1 MLSHFIPTAIIF
13 MHLTVEKICSITS
26 FNWILKIREQIGSSS
41 SFNLIVPHIESNN
54 IIIRWFLVF
63 GIITITITVFVFINF
78 CRTFKVFCNS
88 EPKFKSWLSNYKC
101 DKSSKASKVMWREQ
115 KIGRNKISNCDYV
128 QQCLAWPYQYPTR
141 QIWLL
146 FLPVTVFF
154 LCF

>member
-1 MLSHFIPTAIIF
+1 MISSHIPQKNWFKKLLSHFIPTAIIF

-63 GIITITITVFVFINF
+63 GIITITITVFVFINY

-88 EPKFKSWLSNYKC
+88 EPKFKSWLSNFKC
-101 DKSSKASKVMWREQ
+101 DKKLKSFKSYAKRAKDR
-115 KIGRNKISNCDYV
+115 KK
-128 QQCLAWPYQYPTR
+128 
-141 QIWLL
+141 
-146 FLPVTVFF
+146 
-154 LCF
+154 